1 MINRDN
7 YLFKLMVTNVKDYW
21 QLHGKQID
29 NEHQQTDGAIPNEVA
44 VEFCLEHMAPI
55 NSTVRRLSRYY
66 GMEELVHTVAAAVV
80 LVP

>member
-7 YLFKLMVTNVKDYW
+7 YLFKLMVADVKDYW
-21 QLHGKQID
+21 QQHGKQID

-55 NSTVRRLSRYY
+55 NSTIRRLSRYH
-66 GMEELVHTVAAAVV
+66 GMEELVRATAVAVV